1 MNLHTPPLPPLLS
14 LSSSNCSSLRIEEHR
29 TGLETKGKPM
39 AFRSQKD
46 MFEKMEESFKIC
58 AYCEKRPQQLS
69 NPQSLKRCARC
80 LNVYYCCKDCQ
91 KEDWPKHKRFCSQL
105 CLAAIDRVVE
115 WLVFKGDLPFP
126 TEKWSKPQSEVKGW
140 DDWLAMQGDLT
151 ARLSPIL
158 NGANMKDLWSSAGRP
173 RPDDEDLKR
182 SLWRVCSE
190 FFSRPLTIAWGL
202 RLFGI
207 NPYSKPLTVHLVGAG
222 HSETLSARLTDYDEL
237 NNMFP
242 GHQGIEIVMI
252 GPEVVDGPIVR
263 PPLRAFG
270 PKQRVYISAYKGL
283 YHQFWE
289 ELVEKEEAARPD
301 LVVGFH
307 PGFDASQGLDQGW
320 LPTLLLLRDYDIPSL
335 FTALNETE
343 MTYSLQILLEL
354 EMDMKGSGA
363 NPFAS
368 LKPEVV
374 GSSPN
379 QPPVYCNS
387 HYFCFQGLL
396 ETVEFEEPEEA

>member
-1 MNLHTPPLPPLLS
+1 MTETEGPVQ
-14 LSSSNCSSLRIEEHR
+14 
-29 TGLETKGKPM
+29 ETKGKPM
-39 AFRSQKD
+39 AFRSQKE
-46 MFEKMEESFKIC
+46 MFEKMEESFKVC
-58 AYCEKRPQQLS
+58 ASCDKRPGQLS

-91 KEDWPKHKRFCSQL
+91 KEDWSKHKKLCPQL
-105 CLAAIDRVVE
+105 RLAAIDRIVE

-126 TEKWSKPQSEVKGW
+126 TEKWSKPQSEIKAW

-151 ARLSPIL
+151 SRLEPIL
-158 NGANMKDLWSSAGRP
+158 NGGNMKDLWIDAGRP
-173 RPDDEDLKR
+173 RPDDDDLKQ

-190 FFSRPLTIAWGL
+190 FFSRPLTIAWGM
-202 RLFGI
+202 RLFGLD
-207 NPYSKPLTVHLVGAG
+207 PFSKPLTIHLVGAG
-222 HSETLSARLTDYDEL
+222 HCETLAARLTDYDEL
-237 NNMFP
+237 SNMFP
-242 GHQGIEIVMI
+242 GHPGIEVVMV
-252 GPEVVDGPIVR
+252 GPDVLDGPIVR

-270 PKQRVYISAYKGL
+270 PKQNVYISVYKGL

-289 ELVEKEEAARPD
+289 ELVEKEEAAKPD

-307 PGFDASQGLDQGW
+307 PGFDASQGLDEGW
-320 LPTLLLLRDYDIPSL
+320 LPTLLLLRDYEIPSL

-363 NPFAS
+363 NPFGS

-374 GSSPN
+374 GSSPDK
-379 QPPVYCNS
+379 PPVYCNS
-387 HYFCFQGLL
+387 HYFSFQGLL
-396 ETVEFEEPEEA
+396 ETVEFEGPEEA